1 MYRERPVQWFGG
13 AVAIAAAMVLPIPVQ
28 ATAVTAID
36 EFVITR
42 SGITGSILGT
52 YPDEAQQVFYRDS
65 FGDGTPPPSTGS
77 FFNGSTGTYNLIGSF
92 PAGAELGGKLGMD
105 SSLGGAFINAGG
117 ASRTLQRAVLPT
129 DINPSSEAGLKQA
142 FHTFSVFG
150 LFDLTDL
157 TIPPVGGDGYGIAVN
172 DGGPLGATESID
184 LLVRR
189 EMDNSLVI
197 RLQEQDFLNSVVNTL
212 ELDSLVIPLGADQ
225 IELQLQRADLT
236 TGALVASYRFWDD
249 GTAMSP
255 SFTTMSATADFFT
268 NNGWARGVFFAV
280 EAVKAVPEPGTLPL
294 LLLGGVGLFAATRQ
308 RRRIGTA

>member
-28 ATAVTAID
+28 ASAITAID

-42 SGITGSILGT
+42 SSITGSLLGT
-52 YPDEAQQVFYRDS
+52 YESQQIFYRDS
-65 FGDGTPPPSTGS
+65 FGDGTPPPSAGS
-77 FFNGSTGTYNLIGSF
+77 FFNGSTGTYNIIGSF
-92 PAGAELGGKLGMD
+92 PAGTELGGKLGLD
-105 SSLGGAFINAGG
+105 SSLGGPFINAGG
-117 ASRTLQRAVLPT
+117 GSRTLQRSVLIT

-150 LFDLTDL
+150 LFDL

-184 LLVRR
+184 LFVRR
-189 EMDNSLVI
+189 EMNDALVI
-197 RLQEQDFLNSVVNTL
+197 RFQEQDFLNSVGTTL

-225 IELQLQRADLT
+225 IELQLQRADLA
-236 TGALVASYRFWDD
+236 TGALTASYRFWDD
-249 GTAMSP
+249 GMAMSP

-280 EAVKAVPEPGTLPL
+280 EAVKAVPEPSTLPL
-294 LLLGGVGLFAATRQ
+294 VLLGGVGLIAAARP

>member
-13 AVAIAAAMVLPIPVQ
+13 TVAIAAAMVLPIPVQ
-28 ATAVTAID
+28 ATAITAID

-42 SGITGSILGT
+42 SGITGSLLGT
-52 YPDEAQQVFYRDS
+52 YETQQVFYRDS
-65 FGDGTPPPSTGS
+65 FGDGTPPPSAGN
-77 FFNGSTGTYNLIGSF
+77 FFNGSTGTYNIIGSF
-92 PAGAELGGKLGMD
+92 PAGTELGGKLGLD
-105 SSLGGAFINAGG
+105 SSLGGPFITAGG
-117 ASRTLQRAVLPT
+117 VSRTLQRSVLIT

-150 LFDLTDL
+150 LFDLTV
-157 TIPPVGGDGYGIAVN
+157 PPVGGDGYGIAVN
-172 DGGPLGATESID
+172 DGGPLGATEAID
-184 LLVRR
+184 LFVRR

-197 RLQEQDFLNSVVNTL
+197 RFQEQDFLNSVGTTL
-212 ELDSLVIPLGADQ
+212 ELDSLVIPMGADQ
-225 IELQLQRADLT
+225 IELQLLRADLA
-236 TGALVASYRFWDD
+236 TGALTASYRFWDD

-280 EAVKAVPEPGTLPL
+280 EAVKAVPEPSTLPL
-294 LLLGGVGLFAATRQ
+294 VLLGGVGLVAATRP

>member
-1 MYRERPVQWFGG
+1 MHRERPAQWFGG
-13 AVAIAAAMVLPIPVQ
+13 AVAIAAAMILPIPVQ
-28 ATAVTAID
+28 ATAITAID

-42 SGITGSILGT
+42 SGITGSLLGT
-52 YPDEAQQVFYRDS
+52 YEAQQVFYRDS
-65 FGDGTPPPSTGS
+65 FGDGTPPPSAGS
-77 FFNGSTGTYNLIGSF
+77 FFNGSTGTYNIIGSF
-92 PAGAELGGKLGMD
+92 PAGTELGGKLGLD
-105 SSLGGAFINAGG
+105 SSLGSAFITAGG
-117 ASRTLQRAVLPT
+117 GSRTLQRSVLIT

-150 LFDLTDL
+150 LFDL

-184 LLVRR
+184 LFVRR
-189 EMDNSLVI
+189 EMNDDLVI
-197 RLQEQDFLNSVVNTL
+197 RFQEQDFLNSVGTTL
-212 ELDSLVIPLGADQ
+212 ELDNLVIPTGANQ
-225 IELQLQRADLT
+225 IELQLQRANLE
-236 TGALVASYRFWDD
+236 TGALTASYRFWDD

-280 EAVKAVPEPGTLPL
+280 EAVKAVPEPSTLPL
-294 LLLGGVGLFAATRQ
+294 VLLGGVGLVAATRP

>member
-13 AVAIAAAMVLPIPVQ
+13 AVAMAAAMVLPIPVQ
-28 ATAVTAID
+28 ASAITAID

-42 SGITGSILGT
+42 SSITGSLLGT
-52 YPDEAQQVFYRDS
+52 YESQQVFYRDS
-65 FGDGTPPPSTGS
+65 FNDGTPPPSAGS
-77 FFNGSTGTYNLIGSF
+77 FFNGNTGTYNIIGSF
-92 PAGAELGGKLGMD
+92 PAGTELGGKLGLD
-105 SSLGGAFINAGG
+105 SSLGGAFITAGG
-117 ASRTLQRAVLPT
+117 GSRTLQRSVLIT

-150 LFDLTDL
+150 LFDL

-184 LLVRR
+184 LFVRR
-189 EMDNSLVI
+189 EMNDDLVI
-197 RLQEQDFLNSVVNTL
+197 RFQEQDFLNSVGTTL
-212 ELDSLVIPLGADQ
+212 ELDSLVIPTGADQ
-225 IELQLQRADLT
+225 IELQLQRADLE
-236 TGALVASYRFWDD
+236 TGALTASYRFWDD

-280 EAVKAVPEPGTLPL
+280 EAVKAVPEPSTLPL
-294 LLLGGVGLFAATRQ
+294 VLLGGVGLAAATRP
-308 RRRIGTA
+308 RRRVGTA